1 MAKTLEQWQQLIID
15 SLATQGI
22 AVSGSRTSIR
32 RLWTFVFA
40 FCAWTVDVL
49 FDQHK
54 SEVSSTIAE
63 LKPHRERWY
72 RNKALAFQYGY
83 DLIDDSDVYDNT
95 NVADDLVEASKII
108 KYSAVVESKV
118 DSRLIVKIATELN
131 DKLQPLTIP
140 QRNAFSA
147 YMAEIKDAGVNLS
160 IINYLPDRLYL
171 TMVIYYDP
179 LVLDASGNSIITG
192 GKPVEEAISQY
203 MKELPFNG
211 QLVLAHLVDK
221 LQKVSGVAIPD
232 LKHAE
237 TSWIDGGTNDYG
249 AIQTIDV
256 KKIPESGYFEVVD
269 FNNITYLPNA

>member
-15 SLATQGI
+15 QLAAQNI
-22 AVSGSRTSIR
+22 VVSGSKTSIR

-40 FCAWTVDVL
+40 FCAWSLDVL

-54 SEVSSTIAE
+54 SEVSANIAE

-72 RNKALAFQYGY
+72 RNKALSFQYGY
-83 DLIDDSDVYDNT
+83 DLVTDNDIY
-95 NVADDLVEASKII
+95 NNLNIADEVIEASKII

-118 DSRLIVKIATELN
+118 DSRLIVKIATEAN
-131 DKLQPLTIP
+131 GKLQPLTTG
-140 QRNAFSA
+140 QRNAFAA

-192 GKPVEEAISQY
+192 TRPVELAI
-203 MKELPFNG
+203 
-211 QLVLAHLVDK
+211 D
-221 LQKVSGVAIPD
+221 
-232 LKHAE
+232 
-237 TSWIDGGTNDYG
+237 
-249 AIQTIDV
+249 
-256 KKIPESGYFEVVD
+256 
-269 FNNITYLPNA
+269 